1 MKKPILASVA
11 LSILAGVTWAA
22 GDDKAIQALVDQ
34 YISTGY
40 QQGDKQHLERLK
52 QDETLKICSE
62 TRNKPSDE
70 QAKAIVEREK
80 ASIKY
85 PEKMLGSWEKGKEVF
100 NTGFGMRVGVIMPD
114 KADKPRGG
122 NCYACHAADPK
133 EVAAGNIGTTI
144 FHPVGTCKMGRTDDP
159 TAVTDSRLQ
168 VRGVQGLRVVDASIM
183 PTITSGNTSSP
194 TIMLA
199 AKAAEM
205 ILQDRLGA

>member
-133 EVAAGNIGTTI
+133 EVAAGNIGSSLTGYGKARGNNETNI
-144 FHPVGTCKMGRTDDP
+144 KYTYEKIYNSQAHVACSNMPRFGANGVLNPEQIADLVAFLIDPASPVNK
-159 TAVTDSRLQ
+159 
-168 VRGVQGLRVVDASIM
+168 
-183 PTITSGNTSSP
+183 
-194 TIMLA
+194 
-199 AKAAEM
+199 
-205 ILQDRLGA
+205 